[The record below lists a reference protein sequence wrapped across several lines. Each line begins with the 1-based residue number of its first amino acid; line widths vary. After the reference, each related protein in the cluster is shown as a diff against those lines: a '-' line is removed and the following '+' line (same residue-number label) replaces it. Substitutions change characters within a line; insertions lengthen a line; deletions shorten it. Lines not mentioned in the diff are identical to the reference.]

1 MSVQVCLLVSLS
13 AHIPR
18 EPRPNFTCDL
28 FWRRYDTLYFQ
39 FVFVFL
45 AFANNRPGKGDANRA
60 STQNDSPGTVPDWGR
75 SLISTIALFS
85 VAVHSLIF

>member
-1 MSVQVCLLVSLS
+1 MSVPVCLLVSLS

-39 FVFVFL
+39 FVFVFWRL
-45 AFANNRPGKGDANRA
+45 PIIDQAKA
-60 STQNDSPGTVPDWGR
+60 TQTGR
-75 SLISTIALFS
+75 LHKMTHQGQYQTGAKSDIYDCFVQCGCS
-85 VAVHSLIF
+85 

>member
-39 FVFVFL
+39 FVFVFWRL
-45 AFANNRPGKGDANRA
+45 PIIDQANRA
-60 STQNDSPGTVPDWGR
+60 STQNDSPGTEPDWGR